1 MGQIRHLALSK
12 AEFAAALYVALNI
25 IWYSA
30 VTAVR
35 CSLLL
40 FYIQVFSVR
49 HFRNVCWVV
58 LALNLASM
66 IAVILSTALICH
78 PVAYQ
83 FNRTIPGGHCGNL
96 STFQRFM
103 AVWNLLADATMVA
116 LPMPVLWK
124 LQMQARKKL
133 ELSIVFGMGIVR
145 YLRFKSSGS
154 RQGQSMSGRDLNSGS
169 QMKSRMGKQKNA
181 FTELG
186 DADTDVELLDQTCQ
200 DIGYEGS
207 YKVSAGSLGSS
218 KEADEEHIVAMPSL
232 LVQQGWNN
240 KAAGIQVRKDF
251 SVNSVTR
258 E

>member
-1 MGQIRHLALSK
+1 
-12 AEFAAALYVALNI
+12 
-25 IWYSA
+25 
-30 VTAVR
+30 
-35 CSLLL
+35 
-40 FYIQVFSVR
+40 
-49 HFRNVCWVV
+49 
-58 LALNLASM
+58 
-66 IAVILSTALICH
+66 
-78 PVAYQ
+78 
-83 FNRTIPGGHCGNL
+83 
-96 STFQRFM
+96 M

-133 ELSIVFGMGIVR
+133 ELSIVFGMGIVVPADGRSICILTLTRVLVSETYRPEKYGDITKQNAIVVLIIGLEPIFGVINACLPFLPSVFHHIGESSVYLALRR